1 MSATDLIPFV
11 YGEHPVRTLSIDGE
25 PWFVLADLCAVL
37 AIGNPS
43 MVTQR
48 LDGLNLSQA
57 EVQNSRGQMRQTVIV
72 SEAGMYE
79 VVIRSDKAEAV
90 AFRRWITSEVLPAI
104 RKHGGYLTPEL
115 TEQVLTDPDT
125 IIRLATDLKAERARR
140 AELEAKAKADAPKVL
155 FADAVATS
163 ETTILVGE
171 LAKILRGNGVEIG
184 QQRLFAD
191 LRRDGYLIRREG
203 TDWNMPTQRSMELG
217 LGGVRW
223 SVWEGFLIAR
233 RSDCD
238 DDDQGPDRQPVRG
251 GAAAADAAGAGGDPA
266 DVGRGLVGRPDGPDR

>member
-1 MSATDLIPFV
+1 MSADLVPFV

-25 PWFVLADLCAVL
+25 PWFVLADLARVL
-37 AIGNPS
+37 GIAS
-43 MVTQR
+43 TARLASR
-48 LDGLNLSQA
+48 LDEGVRLTHTLETAGGRQ
-57 EVQNSRGQMRQTVIV
+57 QMTIV

-163 ETTILVGE
+163 KTTILVGE

-203 TDWNMPTQRSMELG
+203 TDWNMPTQRAMELG
-217 LGGVRW
+217 LFRIKETAITHSDGHVTVSKTPKVTGKGQRYFVERY
-223 SVWEGFLIAR
+223 L
-233 RSDCD
+233 RSE
-238 DDDQGPDRQPVRG
+238 V
-251 GAAAADAAGAGGDPA
+251 A
-266 DVGRGLVGRPDGPDR
+266 